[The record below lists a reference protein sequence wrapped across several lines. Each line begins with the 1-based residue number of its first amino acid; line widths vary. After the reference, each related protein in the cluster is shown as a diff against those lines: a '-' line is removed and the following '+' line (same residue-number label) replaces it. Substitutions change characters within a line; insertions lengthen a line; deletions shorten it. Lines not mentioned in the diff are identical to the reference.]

1 MEDRFMEWE
10 QLEYFQTLARE
21 QHVTRAAQIL
31 SITQPALSRSIARL
45 ESQIGTPL
53 FDRQG
58 RTIKLNK
65 YGELLLKRV
74 DIILKEFEEGKNEIQ
89 SLLDPDKG
97 EISLGFL
104 HTLGTAIVPKIIG
117 AFKEKYPQVRF
128 HLKQN
133 HSNWLLDNLQLGDL
147 DLCLLSSFPLE
158 SNLAWTPL
166 WQEELYLFFPKNHP
180 LANQESITLEE
191 VAEEPFILM
200 EEGYALRVT
209 IDSIFDQV
217 GIQPNIMFEGEEVT
231 TIAGFVGAGMGISIL
246 PDVKSLD
253 QMKIAKVRISSPKC
267 ERTIGIASMEG
278 KFLSPIAEKFMQ
290 HIVDHFR

>member
-1 MEDRFMEWE
+1 MEWE

-21 QHVTRAAQIL
+21 QHVTRAAQLL
-31 SITQPALSRSIARL
+31 SITQPALSRSINRL

-74 DIILKEFEEGKNEIQ
+74 DLILKEFEEGKNEIQ

-104 HTLGTAIVPKIIG
+104 HTLGTTIVPNIIG

-133 HSNWLLDNLQLGDL
+133 HSNWLLDNLQSGDL
-147 DLCLLSSFPLE
+147 DLCLLSSFPME
-158 SNLAWTPL
+158 SNIAWTPL
-166 WQEELYLFFPKNHP
+166 WQEELFLFFPKNHP
-180 LANQESITLEE
+180 LAKKESITLKE
-191 VAEEPFILM
+191 VADEPFILM

-209 IDSIFDQV
+209 IDSIFEQV
-217 GIQPNIMFEGEEVT
+217 GIRPKIMFEGEEVT

-290 HIVDHFR
+290 YIVDHFQ

>member
-1 MEDRFMEWE
+1 MEWE

-21 QHVTRAAQIL
+21 QHVTKAAQIL

-74 DIILKEFEEGKNEIQ
+74 DLILKEFDEGKEEIQ

-104 HTLGTAIVPKIIG
+104 HTLGTSIVPNIIG
-117 AFKEKYPQVRF
+117 AFKEEYPKVQF

-133 HSNWLLDNLQLGDL
+133 HSNWLLENLQTGDL
-147 DLCLLSSFPLE
+147 DLCLLASFPVKPRMQ
-158 SNLAWTPL
+158 WTPL
-166 WQEELYLFFPKNHP
+166 WQEELFLFLPKTHP
-180 LANQESITLEE
+180 LANRKSITLEE
-191 VAEEPFILM
+191 IADEPFILM

-217 GIQPNIMFEGEEVT
+217 GIQPKIVFEGEEVT
-231 TIAGFVGAGMGISIL
+231 TIAGFVGAGLGISIL

-267 ERTIGIASMEG
+267 VRTIGISSMEG
-278 KFLSPIAEKFMQ
+278 KFLSPIAEKFKQ
-290 HIVDHFR
+290 YIVEHFNRTTIK

>member
-1 MEDRFMEWE
+1 MEWE

-31 SITQPALSRSIARL
+31 SITQPALSRSISRL
-45 ESQIGTPL
+45 EGQIGTPL

-65 YGELLLKRV
+65 YGELLLRRV
-74 DIILKEFEEGKNEIQ
+74 DLILKEFQEGKDEIQ

-104 HTLGTAIVPKIIG
+104 HTLGTTIVPNIIA
-117 AFKEKYPQVRF
+117 AFKKEYPHVRF

-133 HSNWLLDNLQLGDL
+133 HSNWLLENLQSGNL
-147 DLCLLSSFPLE
+147 DLCLLASFPME
-158 SNLAWTPL
+158 SKMAWTTL
-166 WQEELYLFFPKNHP
+166 WQEELFLFFPKNHP
-180 LANQESITLEE
+180 LANRESITLEE
-191 VAEEPFILM
+191 IADEPFILM

-209 IDSIFDQV
+209 IDSIFEQV
-217 GIQPNIMFEGEEVT
+217 GLVPKIMFEGEEVT

-253 QMKIAKVRISSPKC
+253 RTKIAKVRINSPKC

-278 KFLSPIAEKFMQ
+278 KFLSPIAEKFKQ
-290 HIVDHFR
+290 YIVEHFHRENL

>member
-117 AFKEKYPQVRF
+117 AFKDKYPQVRF

-133 HSNWLLDNLQLGDL
+133 HSNWLLDNLQSGDL

>member
-1 MEDRFMEWE
+1 MEWE

-21 QHVTRAAQIL
+21 QHVTRAAQLL
-31 SITQPALSRSIARL
+31 SITQPALSRSINRL

-74 DIILKEFEEGKNEIQ
+74 DLILKEFEEGKNEIQ

-104 HTLGTAIVPKIIG
+104 HTLGTTIVPNIIG
-117 AFKEKYPQVRF
+117 AFKEKFPQVRF

-133 HSNWLLDNLQLGDL
+133 HSNWLLDNLQSGDL
-147 DLCLLSSFPLE
+147 DLCLLSSFPME
-158 SNLAWTPL
+158 SNIAWTPL
-166 WQEELYLFFPKNHP
+166 WQEELFLFFPKNHP
-180 LANQESITLEE
+180 LAKQESITLEE
-191 VAEEPFILM
+191 VADEPFILM

-209 IDSIFDQV
+209 IDSIFEQV
-217 GIQPNIMFEGEEVT
+217 GIRPKIMFEGEEVT

-253 QMKIAKVRISSPKC
+253 QMKIAKVRISSPRC

-290 HIVDHFR
+290 YIVDHFH

>member
-1 MEDRFMEWE
+1 MEWE

-133 HSNWLLDNLQLGDL
+133 HSNWLLDNLQSGDL

>member
-1 MEDRFMEWE
+1 MEWE

-45 ESQIGTPL
+45 EGQIGTPL

-74 DIILKEFEEGKNEIQ
+74 DLILKEFQEGKEEIQ

-104 HTLGTAIVPKIIG
+104 HTLGTTIVPNIIA
-117 AFKEKYPQVRF
+117 AFKEEYPHVRF

-133 HSNWLLDNLQLGDL
+133 HSNWLLENLQSGNL
-147 DLCLLSSFPLE
+147 DLCLLASFPGE
-158 SNLAWTPL
+158 SRMAWTPL
-166 WQEELYLFFPKNHP
+166 WQEELFLFFPKDHP
-180 LANQESITLEE
+180 LANRESITLEE
-191 VAEEPFILM
+191 IADEPFILM

-209 IDSIFDQV
+209 IDSIFEQV
-217 GIQPNIMFEGEEVT
+217 GLVPKIMFEGEEVT

-253 QMKIAKVRISSPKC
+253 RTKIAKVRISSPRC

-278 KFLSPIAEKFMQ
+278 KFLSPIAEKFQ
-290 HIVDHFR
+290 QYIVDHFHRTDF